1 MTEGRSKKI
10 SELPTVNTVSSS
22 DLIVVNANVSGNI
35 VTSAIAVNNFIR
47 SAVGNLVSSSLFT
60 ETVFSNSVVTA
71 TGATPVSYFTYDR
84 TAHVGAEIIFDMVVA
99 NTASDGANNR
109 AYGKVIVTAN
119 STVANS
125 QATGLYVQIGAGT
138 QIDPEAGANVS
149 GNTVSVYLSGP
160 TGNVQVRYLA
170 TKFKV

>member
-1 MTEGRSKKI
+1 MADGRSKKI
-10 SELPTVNTVSSS
+10 SELPTVNTVSNS
-22 DLIVVNANVSGNI
+22 DLIVVNANSSGNA
-35 VTSAIAVNNFIR
+35 VTSAITVNNFVR

-60 ETVFSNSVVTA
+60 ETVFSNSVVVA
-71 TGATPVSYFTYDR
+71 TGGTPVTYFSYDR
-84 TAHVGAEIIFDMVVA
+84 TAYVGAEIVFDMLVA
-99 NTASDGANNR
+99 DNASDGAGNR
-109 AYGKVIVTAN
+109 AYGSVIVTSN

-125 QATGLYVQIGAGT
+125 QAVGLHVHIGAGT

-149 GNTVSVYLSGP
+149 GNNVLVYLSGP